1 MTDNKTTTTT
11 KTKVRYAVHY
21 NERNYEYVLHSEKR
35 HFLRNIA
42 DVINVLEYCIV
53 QDLKKELYTPS
64 EKLYNFNVIRLVNDE
79 REENGNSEEF
89 NAAVKAILEQI
100 VKDNIQRYK

>member
-1 MTDNKTTTTT
+1 MTDNKTTT

-42 DVINVLEYCIV
+42 DVINVLEYCV
-53 QDLKKELYTPS
+53 TQDLKKELYTPS

-79 REENGNSEEF
+79 PEENGNSEEF

>member
-1 MTDNKTTTTT
+1 MTDNNKTTT

-42 DVINVLEYCIV
+42 DVINVLEYCV
-53 QDLKKELYTPS
+53 TQDLKKELYTPS

-79 REENGNSEEF
+79 PEENGNSEEF
-89 NAAVKAILEQI
+89 NLVIKAILEQI

>member
-42 DVINVLEYCIV
+42 DVINVLEYCV
-53 QDLKKELYTPS
+53 TQDLKKELYTPS

-79 REENGNSEEF
+79 PEENGNSEEF

-100 VKDNIQRYK
+100 VKDNIQRCK

>member
-1 MTDNKTTTTT
+1 MTDNKTTTT

-79 REENGNSEEF
+79 PEDNGNSEEF
-89 NAAVKAILEQI
+89 NATVKAILEQI

>member
-42 DVINVLEYCIV
+42 DVINVLEYCV
-53 QDLKKELYTPS
+53 TQDLKKELYVPS

-79 REENGNSEEF
+79 PEENGNSEEF

-100 VKDNIQRYK
+100 VKDNIQRCK